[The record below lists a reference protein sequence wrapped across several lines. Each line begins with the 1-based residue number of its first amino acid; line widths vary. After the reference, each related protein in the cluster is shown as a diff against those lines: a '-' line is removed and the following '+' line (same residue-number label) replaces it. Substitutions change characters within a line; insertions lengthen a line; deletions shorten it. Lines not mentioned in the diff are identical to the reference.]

1 MGLTSS
7 TLVNSSNMSSVFI
20 LYLTVSTVYS
30 NVYLTI
36 LVVIINI
43 YYEYL
48 FKFNSYFLTLFK
60 IKIYKNFFGEE
71 ICVWEAVQNQAPS
84 LFNRGKDPVVV
95 TLISKSMAKTDFNN
109 SVFVVK
115 VYEHTTPS
123 IVEVFPATEQGI
135 SDARQYCEIMERTGK
150 GRYDVVVRITQTNR

>member
-71 ICVWEAVQNQAPS
+71 ICVREAIPKQDPYNLVA
-84 LFNRGKDPVVV
+84 REDPVH
-95 TLISKSMAKTDFNN
+95 F
-109 SVFVVK
+109 
-115 VYEHTTPS
+115 
-123 IVEVFPATEQGI
+123 G
-135 SDARQYCEIMERTGK
+135 
-150 GRYDVVVRITQTNR
+150 